1 MNNFP
6 GQALNFVV
14 IVKEIENE
22 QVTDFGFNKT
32 GLTDKS
38 EKYKKGIIVSMGVS
52 CPQDDVHTVKVGDTI
67 LYDGYK
73 TSPLSVEGEEYKT
86 LMYSDMVMS
95 F

>member
-1 MNNFP
+1 MNKFP

-22 QVTDFGFNKT
+22 QITDFGFDT
-32 GLTDKS
+32 TSLVDKNQ
-38 EKYKKGIIVSMGVS
+38 KYKKGLVVSMGVS
-52 CPQDDVHTVKVGDTI
+52 CPHDEVHTVKVGDTI